1 MLRAPKRFLLRLLK
15 DAGFALA
22 GVLITLTAWALLS
35 LQSSRVAHIEE
46 NIIYA
51 LLLLY
56 VAIVLIVEFV
66 KYLRRAWDQS

>member
-1 MLRAPKRFLLRLLK
+1 MLRVPKRFLLRLLK